1 MNAVD
6 EILRIAGNDTCAEI
20 GIRLAVPAHTIASIL
35 NLSRLT
41 QEEQM
46 VEAAPAVNCYNLARL
61 PADEQEQYL
70 DRAIQMEPRQFEEVT
85 RLHFRADQY
94 TPAGRFHG

>member
-1 MNAVD
+1 MLN

-20 GIRLAVPAHTIASIL
+20 GARLAVPAHTIASIL

-46 VEAAPAVNCYNLARL
+46 VEAAPAVNCWNLAKI

-70 DRAIQMEPRQFEEVT
+70 DRAITMLPRQFEEVC
-85 RLHFRADQY
+85 R
-94 TPAGRFHG
+94 